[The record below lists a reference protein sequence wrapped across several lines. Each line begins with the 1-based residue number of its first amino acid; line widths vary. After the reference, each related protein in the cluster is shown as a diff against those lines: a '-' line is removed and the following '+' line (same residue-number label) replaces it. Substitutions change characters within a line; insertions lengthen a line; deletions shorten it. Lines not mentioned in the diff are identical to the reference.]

1 VPHAQLWAR
10 RFATGQQTT
19 EQGFRRHAGP
29 NIVRCAVQ
37 GIAQACI
44 TNPDE
49 VLHDLLRDA
58 IDECSAACEREVQ
71 RLSVRSTDVE
81 LAELLSRR

>member
-1 VPHAQLWAR
+1 
-10 RFATGQQTT
+10 
-19 EQGFRRHAGP
+19 
-29 NIVRCAVQ
+29 VQ

-58 IDECSAACEREVQ
+58 IDECLAACGQDVQ
-71 RLSVRSTDVE
+71 RPAVSSTDAE